1 MKKYHIVESL
11 FLSFYSKSLY
21 QDVAREWKGLALGY
35 LLLVMAICWLPFSYD
50 FHRFLNQWSSQVL
63 PEVVKQAPNITI
75 SKGKLSIDKP
85 VPYALKEPGDGA
97 TLVMFDT
104 SGKYTS
110 VEQANALVLVTADNL
125 IIRDR
130 RVGKS
135 TTYSHDSLTKG
146 GEVKISKADFNY
158 ITDKVVFWMS
168 VLMYPVSVFIAFVY
182 RFLEALLL
190 GGMGLLV
197 AKFLHIPLDYRA
209 SVRLAIV
216 ALTPMLIVTTLMEYF
231 SWPVSYVSVLSVILA
246 VAYLLY
252 AVYAQKL
259 LASPQQAGGIE
270 S

>member
-50 FHRFLNQWSSQVL
+50 FHRFLNQWSS
-63 PEVVKQAPNITI
+63 EVMPGVIKQAPNITI

-85 VPYALKEPGDGA
+85 VPYAVKEPGDGA

-104 SGKYTS
+104 SGQYTS
-110 VEQANALVLVTADNL
+110 VEQANALILVTGDNL
-125 IIRDR
+125 IIKDR
-130 RVGKS
+130 AKS
-135 TTYSHDSLTKG
+135 TTYSLNSLTKG
-146 GEVKISKADFNY
+146 GDVKISKADLDY
-158 ITDKVVFWMS
+158 IIDKIVFWMS
-168 VLMYPVSVFIAFVY
+168 VLMYPVSVFVAFVY

-190 GGMGLLV
+190 GGVGLLV
-197 AKFLHIPLDYRA
+197 AKFLRVSLDYQA

-216 ALTPMLIVTTLMEYF
+216 ALTPMLIITTLMEYF

-246 VAYLLY
+246 VGYLLY

-259 LASPQQAGGIE
+259 VNSSPAPQ
-270 S
+270 SP